1 MLSCSGSAGCY
12 GPASLASK
20 FGRKRSVDRYTMLA
34 LYQKGIGATEIAR
47 QLSNARSTFYKTL
60 EEGKSE

>member
-1 MLSCSGSAGCY
+1 
-12 GPASLASK
+12 
-20 FGRKRSVDRYTMLA
+20 MLA